1 MRARSFSLGGL
12 ETEPFLRAEYDQR
25 PRRDQNGA
33 QKLAPPPAPCPP
45 TSLCTHE
52 ILERERAHACI
63 ACTHTNR
70 HACVHAHIQECIQI
84 PAHAVR
90 ERVCSCARVRV
101 CACECG
107 VHAVPVNAYQTRP
120 QQYSTP
126 ASPSP
131 LVRGRCQL
139 RHALGQRFPLLRLS
153 SRSLA
158 FGRNETPVC
167 KRGRAAR
174 DSPFQHFRPVHV
186 RTQGHVSTRVCA
198 CVFSCMFV

>member
-12 ETEPFLRAEYDQR
+12 GTEPFLRAEYDQR

-70 HACVHAHIQECIQI
+70 HACVHAQIQECTQI

-90 ERVCSCARVRV
+90 ERVCACAHASAECTRFLSMRTRHDPNNIQRPRPRAPLCGAVV
-101 CACECG
+101 NCAM
-107 VHAVPVNAYQTRP
+107 R
-120 QQYSTP
+120 
-126 ASPSP
+126 
-131 LVRGRCQL
+131 
-139 RHALGQRFPLLRLS
+139 LGSAFP
-153 SRSLA
+153 
-158 FGRNETPVC
+158 C
-167 KRGRAAR
+167 
-174 DSPFQHFRPVHV
+174 
-186 RTQGHVSTRVCA
+186 CA
-198 CVFSCMFV
+198 

>member
-12 ETEPFLRAEYDQR
+12 GTEPFLRAEYDQR

-90 ERVCSCARVRV
+90 ERVCACARVRMQV
-101 CACECG
+101 RSARGSCQCVPDTTPTIFNARVPEPTCAG
-107 VHAVPVNAYQTRP
+107 PL
-120 QQYSTP
+120 STAPCAWAALSP
-126 ASPSP
+126 AA
-131 LVRGRCQL
+131 LELTQL
-139 RHALGQRFPLLRLS
+139 GFW
-153 SRSLA
+153 
-158 FGRNETPVC
+158 
-167 KRGRAAR
+167 
-174 DSPFQHFRPVHV
+174 
-186 RTQGHVSTRVCA
+186 
-198 CVFSCMFV
+198 